1 MRGFRCDCGNRI
13 YFENDRCL
21 NCGAGLCFDPRK
33 LELRPVRPGERLCA
47 SYAEPATCNWLAG
60 DGAFC
65 ASCSLN
71 EVIPDLSDQRRVQL
85 YYKVEQA
92 KRRLLYSLY
101 ALGLPVEEH
110 GLSFRILA
118 DARLDGVDLDPASD
132 DAVATGHL
140 EGRIT
145 INLLEA
151 EPHLRERMRLAMNE
165 RYRTLLG
172 HFRHESGHYY
182 WHRWRE
188 QAPAEH
194 LEPFRAVFGDER
206 RPYAEALDAY
216 YRNGPAAGWQE
227 SHVGPYAASHPLE
240 DFAECW
246 AHYLHMFDTLET
258 AADAELAVR
267 GAPVEAPRAPCRPA
281 SDTAFEAMVADWRK
295 LAPVMNDLNR
305 SMGLGDA
312 YPFALSPP
320 VVGKLRFVHAFI
332 AGIAGIAS
340 PAGAAAP

>member
-21 NCGAGLCFDPRK
+21 NCGAQLGFDVRN
-33 LELRPVRPGERLCA
+33 LSLRPVRPSERLCA
-47 SYAEPATCNWLAG
+47 SHADPGTCNWLAG
-60 DGAFC
+60 DGDAFC

-85 YYKVEQA
+85 YYKVEKA

-101 ALGLPVEEH
+101 ALRLPVEYH

-182 WHRWRE
+182 WHRWRG
-188 QAPAEH
+188 QAEAAS
-194 LEPFRAVFGDER
+194 LAPFRALFGDER
-206 RPYAEALDAY
+206 QPYDEALDAY
-216 YRNGPAAGWQE
+216 YRDGPQDGWQD

-258 AADAELAVR
+258 AADADLAAAGVR
-267 GAPVEAPRAPCRPA
+267 IEAPGAPCRSTPDA
-281 SDTAFEAMVADWRK
+281 AFEAMVVDWRK
-295 LAPVMNDLNR
+295 LAPIMNDLNR
-305 SMGLGDA
+305 SMGLADA
-312 YPFALSPP
+312 YPFALTPP
-320 VVGKLRFVHAFI
+320 VVEKLRFVHAFI
-332 AGIAGIAS
+332 AGIAD
-340 PAGAAAP
+340 AAAP